1 MKYTVN
7 TTFLASA
14 FAFAVI
20 LHTGTRSQVV
30 VGGWKQDEV
39 DAVAEDHLMRVLKN
53 ASASSNNLVPS
64 MCINNIFSFRS
75 QVVAGMNY
83 EYNIEGC
90 NAESDS
96 GLQKCVECTQPK
108 VYVVLIYERLW
119 ENVTELT
126 SITEKLRRLMNQI
139 GGSGQDS
146 SKFMKLVT
154 NAINDEEKAH
164 IADWIS
170 QNELNRYGDQ
180 YGTSYVGGNPLF
192 NETSGL
198 SIEYYDYMLDKFPTR
213 PWRRTIVRAQS
224 SVSNDNLQLMAET
237 EDQSKWA
244 FGVSAILAA
253 SVFVALV
260 AMVMVVRSQRIQ
272 RRYAYTSISG

>member
-1 MKYTVN
+1 M
-7 TTFLASA
+7 
-14 FAFAVI
+14 
-20 LHTGTRSQVV
+20 
-30 VGGWKQDEV
+30 
-39 DAVAEDHLMRVLKN
+39 
-53 ASASSNNLVPS
+53 
-64 MCINNIFSFRS
+64 
-75 QVVAGMNY
+75 
-83 EYNIEGC
+83 
-90 NAESDS
+90 
-96 GLQKCVECTQPK
+96 
-108 VYVVLIYERLW
+108 YVVLIYERLW

-198 SIEYYDYMLDKFPTR
+198 PIEYYDYMLDKFPTR